1 MKANYQ
7 HLFDLLANEHGLMLT
22 VSEMDEIIREARKVA
37 GDTPPVP
44 LTLYLLSCGLGD
56 YYVAATDPTEAEKLL
71 IETLDRADY
80 GFYERR
86 KVTNIKV
93 LTEQIT
99 ARDGKPWISKEHGL
113 IIQHL

>member
-1 MKANYQ
+1 MKTNYQ
-7 HLFDLLANEHGLMLT
+7 HLFDLLANEHGLTLT
-22 VSEMDEIIREARKVA
+22 ISEMDEIIREARQLA

-44 LTLYLLSCGLGD
+44 LTLYLLTCGLGD
-56 YYVAATDPTEAEKLL
+56 YYVAATDPTEAVWLL
-71 IETLDRADY
+71 TETLDRADH

-99 ARDGKPWISKEHGL
+99 ERNSIPWITDEHRL